1 MFMIK
6 NPLVSVLLL
15 TVLISPAASLRSSL
29 FLPREQQLID
39 HVKKS
44 IELAQLGISKLS
56 GSVLYVPGMTSLKVK
71 CFLNNICSLPKTSY
85 LEIGVWKG
93 ATFTAALYDNRDSIQ
108 QAVAID
114 NWTEFAGP
122 AEEFHRNCQAYIAD
136 VPYQFYAH
144 DCFTID
150 TKNLF
155 KSPVD
160 IYFYDG
166 NHTEDSQQK
175 AFTYYD
181 SLFAASFIAIIDDWN
196 HEPTRNGTRKA
207 FEQLGYTIL
216 FELEL
221 PARFNG
227 DTELWWNGL
236 YVTVVRRK
244 VQKNL
249 AFSQ

>member
-1 MFMIK
+1 MI
-6 NPLVSVLLL
+6 NNRPALSLLL
-15 TVLISPAASLRSSL
+15 VGIVTLSASLMCSPL
-29 FLPREQQLID
+29 FTPREQQLIN
-39 HVKKS
+39 HVKQS
-44 IELAQLGISKLS
+44 VELAQLGISKLS
-56 GSVLYVPGMTSLKVK
+56 NAVLYVPGMTSVRVK
-71 CFLNNICSLPKTSY
+71 CFLNNICSFPNTSY

-93 ATFTAALYDNRDSIQ
+93 ATFTAALYANRDSIQ

-114 NWTEFAGP
+114 NWAEFAGP
-122 AEEFHRNCQAYIAD
+122 SEEFHRNCQAYIAD

-166 NHTEDSQQK
+166 NHTEESQKQ

-181 SLFAASFIAIIDDWN
+181 SAFAPSFIAIIDDWN
-196 HEPTRNGTRKA
+196 HEPSRNGTKKA

-216 FELEL
+216 YELEL

-236 YVTVVRRK
+236 YVAVVRRK
-244 VQKNL
+244 V
-249 AFSQ
+249 